1 MSQQTISLGF
11 KKLSK
16 DNWKSPDPINEHFIK
31 LNLYTGEKF
40 SVSDDERAEEFL
52 NVELSLEV
60 PIDVHRQ
67 FEVARGA
74 MLYGCFFYPLFSLG
88 ADQLMKVAES
98 AVTHKCLI
106 HGLTKKTARYEIKL
120 QKLRDYDYLTAN
132 ECADWE
138 NLRKLRN
145 EFSHSKM
152 QNIFPPFEAK
162 FFLKNVADKINKLF
176 QNPSAMKPSG
186 LIKTI

>member
-1 MSQQTISLGF
+1 MTEKAVSLGF

-16 DNWKSPDPINEHFIK
+16 DNWRLPDPINEYFIK
-31 LNLYTGEKF
+31 LNLYTGEKL
-40 SVSDDERAEEFL
+40 SVSDDERVEEFL
-52 NVELSLEV
+52 NVELAPEV
-60 PIDVHRQ
+60 PIDVLRQ

-98 AVTHKCLI
+98 AVTHKCLN
-106 HGLTKKTARYEIKL
+106 HGLAKKTARYEIKL
-120 QKLRDYDYLTAN
+120 QKLKDHNYLTATEYN
-132 ECADWE
+132 DWE

-145 EFSHSKM
+145 ELTHSKM

-162 FFLKNVADKINKLF
+162 FFLKNIADKINKLF
-176 QNPSAMKPSG
+176 QTP
-186 LIKTI
+186 

>member
-1 MSQQTISLGF
+1 MNEKALSLGF

-16 DNWKSPDPINEHFIK
+16 DNWRLPDPINEYFIK
-31 LNLYTGEKF
+31 LNLYTGEKL
-40 SVSDDERAEEFL
+40 SVNNDERAEEFL
-52 NVELSLEV
+52 NVELSPEV

-74 MLYGCFFYPLFSLG
+74 MLYGCFFYPLFALG
-88 ADQLMKVAES
+88 TDQLMKVAES

-106 HGLTKKTARYEIKL
+106 HGLAKKTARYEIKL
-120 QKLRDYDYLTAN
+120 QKLRNYNYLTADEHDN
-132 ECADWE
+132 WE

-152 QNIFPPFEAK
+152 QNIFPPFEAMS
-162 FFLKNVADKINKLF
+162 FLKSITEKINQLF
-176 QNPSAMKPSG
+176 QNP
-186 LIKTI
+186 

>member
-1 MSQQTISLGF
+1 MTEKAITLGF

-16 DNWKSPDPINEHFIK
+16 DNWKLPDPINEYFIK
-31 LNLYTGEKF
+31 MNLYTGEKF
-40 SVSDDERAEEFL
+40 SVSDDERIEDFL
-52 NVELSLEV
+52 MVELSPEV
-60 PIDVHRQ
+60 PIDVQRQ

-98 AVTHKCLI
+98 AVTHKCVV

-120 QKLRDYDYLTAN
+120 RKLRDSNYLTAN
-132 ECADWE
+132 EHNDWE

-145 EFSHSKM
+145 ELTHSKM

-162 FFLKNVADKINKLF
+162 FFLKNISGKINKLF
-176 QNPSAMKPSG
+176 QTS
-186 LIKTI
+186 